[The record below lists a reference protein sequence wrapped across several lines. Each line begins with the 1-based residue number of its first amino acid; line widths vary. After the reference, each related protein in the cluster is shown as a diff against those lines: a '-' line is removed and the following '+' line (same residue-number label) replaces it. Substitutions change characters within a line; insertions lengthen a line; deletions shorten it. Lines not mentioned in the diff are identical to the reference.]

1 MLKNYLKAI
10 PILLLHACTP
20 GNASEN
26 VNDKPKSYPVI
37 KVLEKDTSLQLQ
49 YVADIQ
55 ARKNVEIHA
64 RVSGILHTIHVEEGQ
79 TVKKGQLLFTIN
91 DDELQIALSKANAA
105 FNSIAADAKVTE
117 VEMER
122 VNMLVTKNIVSK
134 TELEL
139 AEAKLNA
146 AKAKTEEARAEIAAV
161 RRSLSYT
168 KIHSPFDGVINR
180 LPLKSGSL
188 LSNGSLLTTISDLHT
203 MLAYFNISE
212 NEYLHLMRSNE
223 DDSLDQNEVGLI
235 LADGTTYP
243 FKGKLE
249 AAESEIK
256 ENTGS
261 IAFRAD
267 FPNPGQ
273 LLKHGATATLVIKKP
288 AKRVLMIPQKSVI
301 EIQDK
306 NFVYILDESNV
317 ARMKNFRPLHR
328 LDNYYII
335 NDGLKANDR
344 IIYEGVQSIREGE
357 KINPVAAKLL

>member
-1 MLKNYLKAI
+1 M
-10 PILLLHACTP
+10 PLLLWQACTP
-20 GNASEN
+20 GKASEN
-26 VNDKPKSYPVI
+26 ANDKPKSYPVI
-37 KVLEKDTSLQLQ
+37 KVVEKDTSLQLH

-64 RVSGILHTIHVEEGQ
+64 RVSGILQAIHVDEGE

-91 DDELQIALSKANAA
+91 DDELQIALSKARAA
-105 FNSIAADAKVTE
+105 FNSIAADAKVAE

-122 VNMLVTKNIVSK
+122 VQMLVTKNIVSK

-139 AEAKLNA
+139 AEAKFNA
-146 AKAKTEEARAEIAAV
+146 AKAKTEEAKAEVSAV
-161 RRSLSYT
+161 LRNLSYT
-168 KIHSPFDGVINR
+168 KVHSPFDGVINR

-212 NEYLHLMRSNE
+212 NEYLHLMRTNE
-223 DDSLDQNEVGLI
+223 DDSLEHNEVNLI
-235 LADGTTYP
+235 LADGTKYP
-243 FKGKLE
+243 YTGKLE

-267 FPNPGQ
+267 FPNPNQ

-288 AKRVLMIPQKSVI
+288 SKRVLMIPQKSVI

-306 NFVYILDESNV
+306 NFVYILDENNI
-317 ARMKNFRPLHR
+317 ARMKNFRPLRR
-328 LDNYYII
+328 LDDYYII
-335 NDGLKANDR
+335 KDGLKANDR
-344 IIYEGVQSIREGE
+344 IIYEGTQSIRDGE
-357 KINPVAAKLL
+357 KVNPIVAKNF